1 MIDYFRAVVARL
13 LGLFGDRRAGQ
24 ELDDEIEAHMR
35 LLTERYLR
43 QGMSDAEAAWAARR
57 QFGNITLL
65 KEANREIR
73 GFRPIETLFQDLRYG
88 LRVLRKNP
96 GFTVAAVLSLA
107 LGIGANLTIFS
118 FVDAFFLRPLPARE
132 PERLV
137 NAEGIQSPCPH
148 GCYAYPSYV
157 LYRDHSKS
165 FEALA
170 AHYSTAPLNLLI
182 DGDSRMVNGAVVS
195 ANYFSMLGI
204 RPRLGRFFLPEEDAV
219 PDRNPVVVIS
229 YRMWQ
234 DRFNGDPSALGKELS
249 LNGAACH
256 IIGVAPPDFPGV
268 LAGFPNDLW
277 LPTMMLRLGY
287 RYCDSLTDSGCRPL
301 VLLGRLAPGRTLT
314 EAEGELNLL
323 AQRFAPAFPS
333 EQGRVISLRHTLGVR
348 VNERSDYAYQM
359 QLLMA
364 VTGLLLLIA
373 CANVAGLLLVRAAA
387 RRKEISIRLCIGA
400 GRWRLIRQFLT
411 ESLLLAVAGG
421 GLGLLISR
429 WATDLLA
436 VFYNSSGWDVHYDLS
451 LSPRAIVYALALTL
465 STGLF
470 FGLLPALQA
479 TRQDLPHALKDEGG
493 SQSPR
498 RLRLRSALVIGQVA
512 LSLALLVAA
521 GLLVRSESNIR
532 QGANFDPRQIVTL
545 RLRPGLLNYSP
556 EKAQAFTREVVRRLE
571 GVPGVQSVSLAK
583 VSMAWP
589 RSGHVRVRMP
599 EQVSNRPEEQLQV
612 EYHEIAPRL
621 FETLRIPLI
630 KGRDFNEGDVAG
642 APRVVIVNETLAKR
656 MWPGGAP
663 LERILVVND
672 QPYRVA
678 GVLKDAQFR
687 NAAEAP
693 LPFLYLPYWQNNLRP
708 QIDSQIVARV
718 TGDPQT
724 MLPDLRRTIV
734 AVDPQVP
741 IGEAT
746 SLVWQINAVFKSVML
761 TSSVVTCTGAL
772 AFFLSMLGLYGV
784 LAFAVGE
791 RRREIGI
798 RIALGAE
805 RRDVLRLVI
814 TQGLRLTLAG
824 VGIGLLAAYAAT
836 RLMKTLLYGVS
847 PTDAPTFIGIASSL
861 MVVALLACWIPARRA
876 TKVDPMIALRR
887 D

>member
-1 MIDYFRAVVARL
+1 
-13 LGLFGDRRAGQ
+13 
-24 ELDDEIEAHMR
+24 
-35 LLTERYLR
+35 
-43 QGMSDAEAAWAARR
+43 
-57 QFGNITLL
+57 
-65 KEANREIR
+65 
-73 GFRPIETLFQDLRYG
+73 
-88 LRVLRKNP
+88 
-96 GFTVAAVLSLA
+96 
-107 LGIGANLTIFS
+107 
-118 FVDAFFLRPLPARE
+118 
-132 PERLV
+132 
-137 NAEGIQSPCPH
+137 
-148 GCYAYPSYV
+148 
-157 LYRDHSKS
+157 
-165 FEALA
+165 
-170 AHYSTAPLNLLI
+170 
-182 DGDSRMVNGAVVS
+182 
-195 ANYFSMLGI
+195 
-204 RPRLGRFFLPEEDAV
+204 
-219 PDRNPVVVIS
+219 
-229 YRMWQ
+229 
-234 DRFNGDPSALGKELS
+234 
-249 LNGAACH
+249 
-256 IIGVAPPDFPGV
+256 
-268 LAGFPNDLW
+268 
-277 LPTMMLRLGY
+277 
-287 RYCDSLTDSGCRPL
+287 
-301 VLLGRLAPGRTLT
+301 
-314 EAEGELNLL
+314 
-323 AQRFAPAFPS
+323 
-333 EQGRVISLRHTLGVR
+333 
-348 VNERSDYAYQM
+348 
-359 QLLMA
+359 
-364 VTGLLLLIA
+364 
-373 CANVAGLLLVRAAA
+373 
-387 RRKEISIRLCIGA
+387 
-400 GRWRLIRQFLT
+400 
-411 ESLLLAVAGG
+411 
-421 GLGLLISR
+421 
-429 WATDLLA
+429 
-436 VFYNSSGWDVHYDLS
+436 
-451 LSPRAIVYALALTL
+451 
-465 STGLF
+465 
-470 FGLLPALQA
+470 
-479 TRQDLPHALKDEGG
+479 
-493 SQSPR
+493 
-498 RLRLRSALVIGQVA
+498 
-512 LSLALLVAA
+512 
-521 GLLVRSESNIR
+521 
-532 QGANFDPRQIVTL
+532 
-545 RLRPGLLNYSP
+545 
-556 EKAQAFTREVVRRLE
+556 
-571 GVPGVQSVSLAK
+571 
-583 VSMAWP
+583 
-589 RSGHVRVRMP
+589 
-599 EQVSNRPEEQLQV
+599 V

>member
-1 MIDYFRAVVARL
+1 MIHYLRALAARL
-13 LGLFGDRRAGQ
+13 RGLFGDRRADQ
-24 ELDDEIEAHMR
+24 ELYEEIDAHLR
-35 LLTERYLR
+35 LLTERYVR
-43 QGMSDAEAAWAARR
+43 QGMTEAEALWAARR
-57 QFGNITLL
+57 QFGNVTLL
-65 KEANREIR
+65 REAHRETR
-73 GFRPIETLFQDLRYG
+73 GIRPIETLLQDLRHG
-88 LRVLRKNP
+88 LRIFRKNP
-96 GFTVAAVLSLA
+96 GFTTAAVLSLA

-118 FVDAFFLRPLPARE
+118 FVDAFFLRPIPARE
-132 PERLV
+132 PKRLV
-137 NAEGIQSPCPH
+137 NAEGIRSPWPH
-148 GCYAYPSYV
+148 GYYAYPSYV

-170 AHYSTAPLNLLI
+170 AHYSTTPLNMVI

-204 RPRLGRFFLPEEDAV
+204 QPRLGRFFLPEEDAV

-234 DRFNGDPSALGKELS
+234 DRFNGDHSALGKELS
-249 LNGAACH
+249 LNGAACK
-256 IIGVAPPDFPGV
+256 IIGVAPPEFPGV
-268 LAGFPNDLW
+268 LAGFPNEVW

-287 RYCDSLTDSGCRPL
+287 RYCDALTDSGCRPL
-301 VLLGRLAPGRTLT
+301 ELLGRLAPGRTLG
-314 EAEGELNLL
+314 EAEAELNLL
-323 AQRFAPAFPS
+323 AQRFAPAYPS

-348 VNERSDYAYQM
+348 VNERADYAYQM

-364 VTGLLLLIA
+364 VTGLLFLIA
-373 CANVAGLLLVRAAA
+373 CANVAGLLLVRASA
-387 RRKEISIRLCIGA
+387 RRKEISIRMCIGA

-436 VFYNSSGWDVHYDLS
+436 VFYNSSGWDVRYDLS
-451 LSPRAIVYALALTL
+451 LSPRALVYALALTL

-479 TRQDLPHALKDEGG
+479 TRQDLARALKDEGG

-498 RLRLRSALVIGQVA
+498 RLRLRSALAIGQVA

-532 QGANFDPRQIVTL
+532 QGANFDPQHVVTL
-545 RLRPGLLNYSP
+545 RLRPALLNYNP

-571 GVPGVQSVSLAK
+571 GAPGVQSVSLAK

-589 RSGHVRVRMP
+589 RSGYVRVRLP

-630 KGRDFNEGDVAG
+630 KGRDFNDGDVAG
-642 APRVVIVNETLAKR
+642 APRVVIVNETLAKQ
-656 MWPGGAP
+656 MWPGGEP
-663 LERILVVND
+663 LERILVVNE

-678 GVLKDAQFR
+678 GVLKDAQLR

-693 LPFLYLPYWQNNLRP
+693 MPFLYLPYWQNNLRP

-724 MLPDLRRTIV
+724 MLPGLRRTIV

-761 TSSVVTCTGAL
+761 TSSVVTWTGAL

-784 LAFAVGE
+784 LAFAVGA
-791 RRREIGI
+791 RTREIGI
-798 RIALGAE
+798 RMALGAK
-805 RRDVLRLVI
+805 RSDVLRLVI
-814 TQGLRLTLAG
+814 AQGLRLALAG

-836 RLMKTLLYGVS
+836 RLMKSLLYGVS
-847 PTDAPTFIGIASSL
+847 ATDPLTFILIALLL
-861 MVVALLACWIPARRA
+861 MGVALLACWIPARRA
-876 TKVDPMIALRR
+876 TKVDPLAALRC

>member
-1 MIDYFRAVVARL
+1 MTHYLRALAAKLR
-13 LGLFGDRRAGQ
+13 GLFGNCNADQ
-24 ELDDEIEAHMR
+24 ELDDEIETHLR
-35 LLTERYLR
+35 LLAERYVR
-43 QGMSDAEAAWAARR
+43 QGMSEDEAAWAARR
-57 QFGNITLL
+57 QFGSVTLL
-65 KEANREIR
+65 QEAHRETR
-73 GFRPIETLFQDLRYG
+73 GIRPIETLLQDLRYG
-88 LRVLRKNP
+88 LRILRKNP
-96 GFTVAAVLSLA
+96 GFTLAAVLSLA

-118 FVDAFFLRPLPARE
+118 FVDAFFLRPIPARE

-137 NAEGIQSPCPH
+137 TVEGGQNSHMH
-148 GCYAYPSYV
+148 GYYSYPSYV

-170 AHYSTAPLNLLI
+170 AHYSTAPLNLVI
-182 DGDSRMVNGAVVS
+182 EGDSRMANGAVVS

-204 RPRLGRFFLPEEDAV
+204 QPSLGRFFLPEEDAV

-229 YRMWQ
+229 YRVWQ
-234 DRFNGDPSALGKELS
+234 DRFNGDPAALGKKLS
-249 LNGAACH
+249 LNGAACQ
-256 IIGVAPPDFPGV
+256 IIGVAAPDFPGV
-268 LAGFPNDLW
+268 LAGFPNDFW

-287 RYCDSLTDSGCRPL
+287 RYCDALTDSGCRPL
-301 VLLGRLAPGRTLT
+301 ELLGRLAPGRTPADA
-314 EAEGELNLL
+314 EAELNMLPQQL
-323 AQRFAPAFPS
+323 AAAFPS
-333 EQGRVISLRHTLGVR
+333 EQGRVISLRPALGVR
-348 VNERSDYAYQM
+348 VNERPEYAYQM
-359 QLLMA
+359 RLLMT

-411 ESLLLAVAGG
+411 ESLLLAIAGG

-451 LSPRAIVYALALTL
+451 LSPRALVYALTLTL

-479 TRQDLPHALKDEGG
+479 TRHDPARALKDEGG

-545 RLRPGLLNYSP
+545 RLRPGLLNYNP

-589 RSGHVRVRMP
+589 RSGHVRVRLP
-599 EQVSNRPEEQLQV
+599 EQVSNLPEEQLQV

-630 KGRDFNEGDVAG
+630 QGRDFNDGDVAG

-656 MWPGGAP
+656 MWPGGEP

-678 GVLKDAQFR
+678 GVLKDAQLR
-687 NAAEAP
+687 NAAESP

-724 MLPDLRRTIV
+724 MLPILRRTIV
-734 AVDPQVP
+734 SVDPQVP
-741 IGEAT
+741 LGEAT
-746 SLVWQINAVFKSVML
+746 SLVRQINAVFKSVML
-761 TSSVVTCTGAL
+761 TSAVLTWAGAL
-772 AFFLSMLGLYGV
+772 AFLLSMLGLYGV
-784 LAFAVGE
+784 LAFAVGA
-791 RRREIGI
+791 RAREIGI
-798 RIALGAE
+798 RMALGAK
-805 RRDVLRLVI
+805 RSDVLRLVI
-814 TQGLRLTLAG
+814 AQGLRLALAG
-824 VGIGLLAAYAAT
+824 VWIGLLAAYAAT
-836 RLMKTLLYGVS
+836 RLMRTLLYGVS
-847 PTDAPTFIGIASSL
+847 PTDATTFIGIASSL
-861 MVVALLACWIPARRA
+861 TVVALLACWIPAWRA
-876 TKVDPMIALRR
+876 TKIDPMIALRR